1 MIEQQG
7 EVVAADER
15 RLSVRLGGRSGCGA
29 CDAGRGCGAGVF
41 GRLLQKRP
49 VMLSLDNH
57 LGAHPGQ
64 AVLVGV
70 PEKLF
75 LALALRFYLYPV
87 LGGLAG
93 ATIGFMVS
101 RSLDMGAGAADLAA
115 LLTGAAGAWAMLVRA
130 RRSEREFPQ
139 AADVH
144 LLRIIESPSCK
155 T

>member
-15 RLSVRLGGRSGCGA
+15 RVSVRLGGRSGCSA

-41 GRLLQKRP
+41 GRLLQRRP
-49 VMLSLDNH
+49 VVLSFDNH
-57 LGAHPGQ
+57 LRVNRGQ

-75 LALALRFYLYPV
+75 LALAMRFYLYPL

-101 RSLDMGAGAADLAA
+101 SSLNMGAGAVDLAA
-115 LLTGAAGAWAMLVRA
+115 FLTGAAGALGLLAWA

-139 AADVH
+139 TADVH

>member
-7 EVVAADER
+7 VVVTSDER
-15 RLSVRLGGRSGCGA
+15 RVSVRLGGRSGCSA

-49 VMLSLDNH
+49 VTLSFDNH
-57 LGAHPGQ
+57 LRARPGQ

-75 LALALRFYLYPV
+75 LALVLRFYLYPL

-93 ATIGFMVS
+93 ATVGF
-101 RSLDMGAGAADLAA
+101 LAA
-115 LLTGAAGAWAMLVRA
+115 SSLELSPGFHGIAGRRRGRPGLAAQG
-130 RRSEREFPQ
+130 Q
-139 AADVH
+139 AGRKGISAGG
-144 LLRIIESPSCK
+144 
-155 T
+155 

>member
-7 EVVAADER
+7 VVVTSDER
-15 RLSVRLGGRSGCGA
+15 RVSVRLGGRSGCSA

-49 VMLSLDNH
+49 VTLSFDNH
-57 LGAHPGQ
+57 LRARPGQ

-75 LALALRFYLYPV
+75 LALVLRFYLYPL

-93 ATIGFMVS
+93 ATVGFMAAS
-101 RSLDMGAGAADLAA
+101 SLNLGPGAADLAA
-115 LLTGAAGAWAMLVRA
+115 LLAGAAGALGLLLRA
-130 RRSEREFPQ
+130 RRGEREFPQ

-144 LLRIIESPSCK
+144 LLRIIESSSCE